1 MSIFALGKLKKKISQ
16 PNASIED
23 MCIDYAQSVSLG
35 LRYYLANLSKDLPGG
50 GSPPLSYQK
59 GWSCSFASQLDCDY
73 NGPKQPC
80 FLMYELEMR
89 LRSV

>member
-1 MSIFALGKLKKKISQ
+1 MSIFALGRFKKNKMSQ

-50 GSPPLSYQK
+50 GSPTKKVGVAVLR
-59 GWSCSFASQLDCDY
+59 ASWTVITMGR
-73 NGPKQPC
+73 NS
-80 FLMYELEMR
+80 R
-89 LRSV
+89 VS